1 LISIKVLLFK
11 FKKVLIRFQDSEII
25 INFKFQCEMTINDT
39 KRIFFPFV
47 LLFQVLTI
55 SAIGLSQK
63 KQENYETVRVASF
76 QGDRVAALTYTFDDG
91 LQDQY
96 TLAAPMLEKFG
107 FRGTFFV
114 IPSLIP
120 DTKAQADAKKSGV
133 WGGIAWPQLKELSLR
148 GHEIGNHGWSHR
160 SLKELNDTIIVKEI
174 DNAWQRIK
182 DKIGVSPMTFCY
194 PYNAF
199 DDRIRKFALHNH
211 ICTRDSARGIG
222 KNISLESFNAQADA
236 AIRKKSW
243 EVFMIHGI
251 ANGFDAFTDPK
262 VLENHLSYVKLHDDK
277 IWVSPF
283 ANVVRYIRE
292 RNSVNLKIKQK
303 HNQIICT
310 MESPLDPLIYNY
322 PLTVVFEVK
331 GAKIVNAKYLG
342 KKMPVVI
349 YPDRFCVDWAPGS
362 KPVKITWK

>member
-1 LISIKVLLFK
+1 
-11 FKKVLIRFQDSEII
+11 
-25 INFKFQCEMTINDT
+25 MTINDT

-63 KQENYETVRVASF
+63 KQGNYETVRVASF

-160 SLKELNDTIIVKEI
+160 SLKELNDSILVKEI
-174 DNAWQRIK
+174 DSAWQKIK
-182 DKIGVSPMTFCY
+182 DNIGVSPMTFCY
-194 PYNAF
+194 PYNSF
-199 DDRIRKFALHNH
+199 DDRIRTLTLHNH

-222 KNISLESFNAQADA
+222 KNISLENFNAQADA
-236 AIRKKSW
+236 AIKKNSW

-251 ANGFDAFTDPK
+251 AKGFDAFTDPK

-277 IWVSPF
+277 IWVSTF
-283 ANVVRYIRE
+283 ANVVKYIRE
-292 RNSVNLKIKQK
+292 RDCVKLKVNYKP
-303 HNQIICT
+303 NQIKCV
-310 MESPLDPLIYNY
+310 METTLNPLLYNQ
-322 PLTVVFEVK
+322 PLTIVLDIK
-331 GAKIVNAKYLG
+331 GAKWVQAKRSG
-342 KKMPVVI
+342 KKLPVVI
-349 YPDRFCVDWAPGS
+349 SADKVCIDWVPDN
-362 KPVKITWK
+362 KQVKIKWK